1 MLQSELLAILL
12 PCQEDGNRGIS
23 VKNEYLDQYDCSRIR
38 SSGYLRNLQ
47 RNLPRNAASKH
58 TTLFLTAIL
67 ATLENNVPFLIT
79 LLLQSGVEIH
89 EKRSQETAF
98 PYDVG
103 DGGFLPWNAF
113 RGRVRMGEEISP
125 VSCTL

>member
-12 PCQEDGNRGIS
+12 PCQQDGNSGVS
-23 VKNEYLDQYDCSRIR
+23 VKNGYLDQYDDSRVR
-38 SSGYLRNLQ
+38 PSGYLWNLQ

-89 EKRSQETAF
+89 EYRT
-98 PYDVG
+98 
-103 DGGFLPWNAF
+103 
-113 RGRVRMGEEISP
+113 
-125 VSCTL
+125 